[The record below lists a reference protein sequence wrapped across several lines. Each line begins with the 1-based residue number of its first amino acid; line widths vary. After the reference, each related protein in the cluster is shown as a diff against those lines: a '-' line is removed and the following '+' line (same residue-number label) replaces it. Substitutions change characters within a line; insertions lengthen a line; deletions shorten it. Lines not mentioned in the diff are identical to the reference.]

1 MAGKWISCQHIHDVS
16 NLQSR
21 VVRDRL
27 IKKSI
32 LDVLL
37 HIGLDARKPV
47 FGGVRTTKAQASLR
61 IHAGLSAPLLFANQ
75 KVPYQD
81 LLHAKFKFSS

>member
-16 NLQSR
+16 KLQLR
-21 VVRDRL
+21 AVHDRL
-27 IKKSI
+27 IKKYI
-32 LDVLL
+32 PDAML
-37 HIGLDARKPV
+37 HMGLDTRKPV

-81 LLHAKFKFSS
+81 LPHMKFQFSS